1 MKFVPR
7 HGTVVAY
14 LALFCALS
22 TGAYAAVKLPANSVT
37 SKQIKK
43 DAVTGVKVK
52 DGSLGLADFAKGQLP
67 GGSAA
72 GAPGPKGD
80 SGPKGDAGPQGPK
93 GDTGPQGPAGKDG
106 KDGKDA
112 TLGKMPGVVVSGMFI
127 PDATHPDKL
136 KVCAYGSS
144 SVPTGDAEKTIAWE
158 HMPPQSADG
167 FTETTDC
174 TNGYGL
180 IVPRDG
186 VYAVALNFMWT
197 YNSAG
202 NRTAGVKVVRAS
214 GAEYVAES
222 RVAAVNGTETA
233 QSVSGLVRLA
243 KGDRIQTYV
252 IQNSGYY
259 VSAIGDHRT
268 SLSVQFIAP

>member
-1 MKFVPR
+1 MKFLPR

-43 DAVTGVKVK
+43 DAVTGAKVK

-67 GGSAA
+67 TGTAAGA

-80 SGPKGDAGPQGPK
+80 TGPRGDTGPKGDAGPQGPK
-93 GDTGPQGPAGKDG
+93 GDPGPA
-106 KDGKDA
+106 GKDA

-127 PDATHPDKL
+127 PDATDPEKL
-136 KVCAYGSS
+136 KTCAYGSS
-144 SVPTGDAEKTIAWE
+144 SVPTGDAERTIAWE
-158 HMPPQSADG
+158 HMPAQPADG

-174 TNGYGL
+174 TYGYGL

-186 VYAVALNFMWT
+186 VYAMALNFMWT
-197 YNSAG
+197 YSSAG
-202 NRTAGVKVVRAS
+202 NRTAGLRVVRAS
-214 GAEYVAES
+214 GPEYVGES
-222 RVAAVNGTETA
+222 RTTAVNGTETA
-233 QSVSGLVRLA
+233 QSVNGLVRLG
-243 KGDRIQTYV
+243 KGDKIQTYV
-252 IQNSGYY
+252 IQNSGYP
-259 VSAIGDHRT
+259 VSTIGDGRT
-268 SLSVQFIAP
+268 SLSVQFVAP